1 MQRKFRPIKKV
12 VSYFSDN
19 IKQLDY
25 KDVNMAGRLTEV
37 EQINLRKYHEE
48 FEIPFWIWCSP
59 IYKQRH
65 RKIFTE
71 TLMARSNK
79 FMTDDLPHLLLYL
92 AGIKIKDYFEERNVI
107 LSTLRNK
114 LLTQQTK

>member
-1 MQRKFRPIKKV
+1 
-12 VSYFSDN
+12 
-19 IKQLDY
+19 
-25 KDVNMAGRLTEV
+25 MAGRLTEV

-92 AGIKIKDYFEERNVI
+92 AWNKDKRLLRREECHLSKFQQQSSSSCFEGY
-107 LSTLRNK
+107 
-114 LLTQQTK
+114 